1 MKKLFYMKRHNFIFL
16 VIFIFCIVFIGVM
29 NFVVNPYKLFNHN
42 YKFPYVYDTS
52 CDEQLVY
59 PKMKFNS
66 DKKYDI
72 LITGPS
78 VIETCIKEERL
89 KKLFPEYSIYKLVVD
104 AVTVPEQYELVE
116 NFIKVHP
123 EVKRIFIAIEFDGM
137 TNPAANRLPRFT
149 GNNLNIKEY
158 CFLLLSAK
166 TSIFSLKSLNCI
178 LTYTLIPN
186 FFSFLKEKP
195 FFIKFKFVREYRY
208 SEIRDYSRYP
218 LVRYKDWWDRK
229 LLNYLFVELKKIKL
243 LCEKSNKEV
252 VFYASPLHSNALF
265 DIYYQ
270 GVYGELERFKKKFA
284 EITPFYD
291 FLYVCEYTNKPIN
304 RKNPYWLNPMHAD
317 AALGDLI
324 MKKLILGEGT
334 YGVWVTEENVKSVLK
349 ENEKA
354 LFEYARKNKEIV
366 KTYITYDHL
375 DFSSDKE
382 IIYHE

>member
-1 MKKLFYMKRHNFIFL
+1 
-16 VIFIFCIVFIGVM
+16 M
-29 NFVVNPYKLFNHN
+29 NFVVNPYELFNHN
-42 YKFPYVYDTS
+42 YKFPFVYDTS

-78 VIETCIKEERL
+78 AINTSIKEERL
-89 KKLFPEYSIYKLVVD
+89 KKLFPEYSIFKLSLD

-123 EVKRIFIAIEFDGM
+123 EVKKIFIAVEFDEM

-158 CFLLLSAK
+158 FFLLLSAQ
-166 TSIFSLKSLNCI
+166 TSKFSLKSI
-178 LTYTLIPN
+178 YYIVTDTLIPN
-186 FFSFLKEKP
+186 LFTFLKENH
-195 FFIKFKFVREYRY
+195 FFLRFKFVREYRY
-208 SEIRDYSRYP
+208 KEIIDHSRYP
-218 LVRYKDWWDRK
+218 LVRYKDWWNRE
-229 LLNYLFVELKKIKL
+229 LQNYLFDELKRIKI
-243 LCEKSNKEV
+243 LCEKNNKKV

-265 DIYYQ
+265 DIYCQ
-270 GVYGELERFKKKFA
+270 GVYDELECFKKKFA

-291 FLYVCEYTNKPIN
+291 FLYVCEYTNKPIT
-304 RKNPYWLNPMHAD
+304 RKNPYWVNTFHGDL
-317 AALGDLI
+317 ALGDLI

-334 YGVWVTEENVKSVLK
+334 YGVYVTNENVKKVLK
-349 ENEKA
+349 ENERA
-354 LFEYARKNKEIV
+354 LFEYARENKEIV
-366 KTYITYDHL
+366 ETYITYDHL
-375 DFSSDKE
+375 DFSGDRE